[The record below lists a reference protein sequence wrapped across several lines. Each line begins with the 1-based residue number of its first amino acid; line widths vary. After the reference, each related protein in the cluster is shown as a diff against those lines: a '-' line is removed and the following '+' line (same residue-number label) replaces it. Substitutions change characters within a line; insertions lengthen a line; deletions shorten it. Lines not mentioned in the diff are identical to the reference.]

1 MEAATNY
8 LYCANGDCQ
17 QRNPNHHRFCQACNT
32 PLVRR
37 YLWVIGNP
45 LPPLTVGTKVGDMV
59 PQGSDALNPSKGQ
72 RYAVITP
79 RLLLD
84 LHPYFPPKMP
94 GDDGYAGTDGYA
106 GADQIPDHLLPYL
119 KLIPQQLHIPQ
130 LYGQLSWDDYPDLW
144 LLEVGSLPDPVY
156 PVGDHVLPLLTQAWS
171 QANALRQADW
181 LWQIARLWEPL
192 LAQGMASSLLRG
204 ELVQVNGP
212 VVRLRELQRDDQP
225 PTLAR
230 LGQAWA
236 GLEPAAATWRE
247 FFKSLCHQLQTGA
260 IADAAT
266 LIACLD
272 GAIAS
277 LASAHQY
284 RYGAIAQ
291 TDAGPTRDHNE
302 DACHPDHPKVF
313 TGDEPDPPAVIVCDG
328 IGGHAGGEIAS
339 QIAIETIQQR
349 LREAVASPDQGRESS
364 QSQNSEPIQTALERA
379 ITEANDKICQRN
391 DAENRQERERM
402 GTTVVTA
409 VAQRSSLY
417 LGHVGDSRI
426 YWITRS
432 GCYQLSLDDDVAA
445 REVRLGY
452 AFYRDAVSFPGG
464 GALIQALGMGPANR
478 LYPNL
483 DRLIIDEDSLILLC
497 SDGLSDYDRIE
508 QYWQTEL
515 LTVLQGQQ
523 DLATAVERLVAIA
536 NQKNGH
542 DNVTV
547 ALLHCQVQPH
557 PSPTLPPLPTD
568 VRPPHTLA
576 VTTLPSLPSSRTWP
590 ITALT
595 TGIVALLLVS
605 LGVVSYSLFPEWRQW
620 IDRLTGNTPV
630 TAVGDPIP
638 LSQLNLGKIAQTVRT
653 VELPLEPTADAEQV
667 SLSPQTAFILTRRQT
682 SANNGEVWLQLQLC
696 SPTVNQPPIV
706 WVRRNLAPNLEVL
719 PLANPPRCSSPNL
732 LE

>member
-1 MEAATNY
+1 MEAATDY

-17 QRNPNHHRFCQACNT
+17 QRNPGHHRFCQACNT

-37 YLWVIGNP
+37 YLWVIGDR
-45 LPPLTVGTKVGDMV
+45 LTPLTVGTKVGDL
-59 PQGSDALNPSKGQ
+59 PQGE

-94 GDDGYAGTDGYA
+94 GDDGYGD
-106 GADQIPDHLLPYL
+106 ADKIPDYLLPYL

-130 LYGQLSWDDYPDLW
+130 LYGQLSSDLW
-144 LLEVGSLPDPVY
+144 LLELGSLPDPVV
-156 PVGDHVLPLLTQAWS
+156 PVGDHLLPTLSQGWS
-171 QANALRQADW
+171 QANALRQANW
-181 LWQIARLWEPL
+181 LWQMARLWEPL
-192 LAQGMASSLLRG
+192 LAQGVASSLLRG

-212 VVRLRELQRDDQP
+212 VVRLRELHPDQQP
-225 PTLAR
+225 PTLAQ
-230 LGQAWA
+230 LGQVWA
-236 GLEPAAATWRE
+236 GLEPAAPWRE
-247 FFKSLCHQLQTGA
+247 FFQGLCQQLQGGEMRDGA
-260 IADAAT
+260 A

-272 GAIAS
+272 GAIAA
-277 LASAHQY
+277 LASPYQY
-284 RYGAIAQ
+284 RYGAIAR

-302 DACHPDHPKVF
+302 DACHPPQPQQF
-313 TGDEPDPPAVIVCDG
+313 TGNEPEPPAVIVCDG

-349 LREAVASPDQGRESS
+349 LQEAISAPLPEANGG
-364 QSQNSEPIQTALERA
+364 QNVDLIRTALQQA
-379 ITEANDKICQRN
+379 IAEANDKICQRN

-409 VAQRSSLY
+409 VAQRASLN
-417 LGHVGDSRI
+417 LGYVGDSRI

-483 DRLIIDEDSLILLC
+483 DRLILDEESLILLC

-523 DLATAVERLVAIA
+523 DLPTAVERLVAIA

-547 ALLHCQVQPH
+547 GLLHCQVEPH
-557 PSPTLPPLPTD
+557 GSPTLPPLPPGRREERGERTEAASSS
-568 VRPPHTLA
+568 PL
-576 VTTLPSLPSSRTWP
+576 SLRRGAKFFAPTSLF
-590 ITALT
+590 ALT
-595 TGIVALLLVS
+595 TAIVALLLIS
-605 LGVVSYSLFPEWRQW
+605 LGVVSYSLFPEWKQW
-620 IDRLTGNTPV
+620 VDRLTGNTPV

-638 LSQLNLGKIAQTVRT
+638 LSRLALGNVAQTVRIT
-653 VELPLEPTADAEQV
+653 SLPLEPAAAAATVA
-667 SLSPQTAFILTRRQT
+667 LSPQTPFVLTKKHT
-682 SANNGEVWLQLQLC
+682 LANDEVWWQLQLC
-696 SPTVNQPPIV
+696 SPTVNQPAIV
-706 WVRRNLAPNLEVL
+706 WVKENLAPNLEVL
-719 PLANPPRCSSPNL
+719 PLETSPHCPSQTL

>member
-1 MEAATNY
+1 MEAATDY

-17 QRNPNHHRFCQACNT
+17 QRNPGHHNFCQACNT

-37 YLWVIGNP
+37 YLWVIGDP
-45 LPPLTVGTKVGDMV
+45 APALTVGARVGDTV
-59 PQGSDALNPSKGQ
+59 PQEGD
-72 RYAVITP
+72 RYEVISP

-94 GDDGYAGTDGYA
+94 GD
-106 GADQIPDHLLPYL
+106 DQIPDHLLPYL

-130 LYGQLSWDDYPDLW
+130 LYGQLTSELW
-144 LLEVGSLPDPVY
+144 LLEVGSLPHPVQLL
-156 PVGDHVLPLLTQAWS
+156 GDHLLPLLTHQWS
-171 QANALRQADW
+171 QANALRQATW
-181 LWQIARLWEPL
+181 LWQMARLWEPL
-192 LAQGMASSLLRG
+192 LAQGVASSLLQG
-204 ELVQVNGP
+204 ELLQVNGP
-212 VVRLRELQRDDQP
+212 VVRLRELQRDQQP
-225 PTLAR
+225 PTLAQ
-230 LGQAWA
+230 LGQYWAAW
-236 GLEPAAATWRE
+236 EAAAPWRD
-247 FFKSLCHQLQTGA
+247 FFKSLCQQLQVGA
-260 IADAAT
+260 IAQGAA
-266 LIACLD
+266 LIAHLD

-277 LASAHQY
+277 LASQHQY

-302 DACHPDHPKVF
+302 DACHPDHPKQF
-313 TGDEPDPPAVIVCDG
+313 TADQPDPPAVIVCDG

-339 QIAIETIQQR
+339 QIAIETIQHR
-349 LREAVASPDQGRESS
+349 LREAVASPDQGREASS
-364 QSQNSEPIQTALERA
+364 APDSDPIRTSLEQA

-391 DAENRQERERM
+391 DAENREERERM

-409 VAQRSSLY
+409 VAQQSSLY
-417 LGHVGDSRI
+417 LGYVGDSRI

-432 GCYQLSLDDDVAA
+432 GCYQISLDDDVAA

-452 AFYRDAVSFPGG
+452 ALYRDAVSFPGG

-483 DRLIIDEDSLILLC
+483 DRLVLDEDSLILLC

-523 DLATAVERLVAIA
+523 DLATAVAHLVAIA

-547 ALLHCQVQPH
+547 GLLHCQIQPH
-557 PSPTLPPLPTD
+557 PCPTLPPLPKAAA
-568 VRPPHTLA
+568 PEALA
-576 VTTLPSLPSSRTWP
+576 VTTLPSPAPARPWP
-590 ITALT
+590 IAALT
-595 TGIVALLLVS
+595 AAIVAILLIS
-605 LGVVSYSLFPEWRQW
+605 LGAVSYSLFPEWRQW
-620 IDRLTGNTPV
+620 VDRLTGNTPV

-638 LSQLNLGKIAQTVRT
+638 LNQLAIGGNAQILRT
-653 VELPLEPTADAEQV
+653 ITLPLEPAADAQTV
-667 SLSPQTAFILTRRQT
+667 DLSAQTDFILKDRQT
-682 SANNGEVWLQLQLC
+682 LSNGEVWLQLQLC

-706 WVRRNLAPNLEVL
+706 WVQRDL
-719 PLANPPRCSSPNL
+719 SPNL
-732 LE
+732 QVMPLVNSVHCRPQDPLE

>member
-1 MEAATNY
+1 MEAATDY

-17 QRNPNHHRFCQACNT
+17 QRNPGHHRFCQACNT

-37 YLWVIGNP
+37 YLWVIGDR
-45 LPPLTVGTKVGDMV
+45 LTPLTVGTRVGDL
-59 PQGSDALNPSKGQ
+59 PQGE

-94 GDDGYAGTDGYA
+94 GDDSYGDTDK
-106 GADQIPDHLLPYL
+106 IPDRLLPYL

-130 LYGQLSWDDYPDLW
+130 LYGQLSPDLW
-144 LLEVGSLPDPVY
+144 LLELGSLPDTVV
-156 PVGDHVLPLLTQAWS
+156 PVGDHLLPTLSQGWS
-171 QANALRQADW
+171 QADALRQAHW
-181 LWQIARLWEPL
+181 LWQMARLWEPL
-192 LAQGMASSLLRG
+192 LAQGVAGSLLQG
-204 ELVQVNGP
+204 DLVLVNGP
-212 VVRLRELQRDDQP
+212 VVRLRELHPDQQSP
-225 PTLAR
+225 PLAQ
-230 LGQAWA
+230 LGQVWA
-236 GLEPAAATWRE
+236 GLEAAAPWRE
-247 FFKSLCHQLQTGA
+247 FFTSLCQQLQGGEMRDGA
-260 IADAAT
+260 A

-277 LASAHQY
+277 LTHNYQY
-284 RYGAIAQ
+284 RYGAIAR

-302 DACHPDHPKVF
+302 DACHPQQPQQF
-313 TGDEPDPPAVIVCDG
+313 TSDTSEPPAVIVCDG

-349 LREAVASPDQGRESS
+349 LREAASAPVAEAKGGQAVD
-364 QSQNSEPIQTALERA
+364 PIRAALQQA
-379 ITEANDKICQRN
+379 IAEANDQICQRN

-426 YWITRS
+426 YWITRN
-432 GCYQLSLDDDVAA
+432 GCYQISLDDDVAA

-483 DRLIIDEDSLILLC
+483 DRLILDEDSLILLC

-523 DLATAVERLVAIA
+523 DLPTAVERLVAIA

-547 ALLHCQVQPH
+547 GLLHCQVQPH
-557 PSPTLPPLPTD
+557 PSPTLPPLPVGRREERGT
-568 VRPPHTLA
+568 RNETSPP
-576 VTTLPSLPSSRTWP
+576 SRLPSSFSLLS
-590 ITALT
+590 LT
-595 TGIVALLLVS
+595 TTIVALLLVS
-605 LGVVSYSLFPEWRQW
+605 LGVVSYSLFPEWKQW
-620 IDRLTGNTPV
+620 VDRLTGNTPV

-638 LSQLNLGKIAQTVRT
+638 LSRLALGNIAQTVRIT
-653 VELPLEPTADAEQV
+653 SLPLEPAATAQTVD
-667 SLSPQTAFILTRRQT
+667 LSPQTPFVLTKKHT
-682 SANNGEVWLQLQLC
+682 LANDEVWWQLQLC
-696 SPTVNQPPIV
+696 SPTVNQPAIV
-706 WVRRNLAPNLEVL
+706 WVKENLAPTLEVL
-719 PLANPPRCSSPNL
+719 PLETSPHCPTL

>member
-1 MEAATNY
+1 MEAATDY

-17 QRNPNHHRFCQACNT
+17 QRNPGHHRFCQACNT

-37 YLWVIGNP
+37 YLWVIGDP
-45 LPPLTVGTKVGDMV
+45 RQDQQPPALTVGTRVGRMV
-59 PQGSDALNPSKGQ
+59 PQEGQ

-84 LHPYFPPKMP
+84 LHPYFPPQMP
-94 GDDGYAGTDGYA
+94 GDDGGTGADGQGDADGY
-106 GADQIPDHLLPYL
+106 GGGQIPDHLLPYL

-130 LYGQLSWDDYPDLW
+130 LYGQLSLDSHPDLW
-144 LLEVGSLPDPVY
+144 LLEVGSLPDPVD
-156 PVGDHVLPLLTQAWS
+156 PVGDHVLPRLTQAWS
-171 QANALRQADW
+171 QANALRQATW
-181 LWQIARLWEPL
+181 LWQVARLWEPL
-192 LAQGMASSLLRG
+192 LAQGVASSLLQG
-204 ELVQVNGP
+204 ELLQVNGP
-212 VVRLRELQRDDQP
+212 VLRLRELQRDGEP
-225 PTLAR
+225 PTLAQ
-230 LGQAWA
+230 LGQTWA
-236 GLEPAAATWRE
+236 SFDKAAAPWRE
-247 FFKSLCHQLQTGA
+247 FFQSLCQQLQGGGIVDGA
-260 IADAAT
+260 G

-277 LASAHQY
+277 LASAHRY
-284 RYGAIAQ
+284 SYGAIAQ

-302 DACHPDHPKVF
+302 DACYPDHPKQF
-313 TGDEPDPPAVIVCDG
+313 TQDEPDPPAVIVCDG

-339 QIAIETIQQR
+339 QIAIGTIQHR
-349 LREAVASPDQGRESS
+349 LREAVTTES
-364 QSQNSEPIQTALERA
+364 NPPTAAIRAALEQA
-379 ITEANDKICQRN
+379 ILEANDKICQRN
-391 DAENRQERERM
+391 DAESRQERERM

-409 VAQRSSLY
+409 VAQGSSLY
-417 LGHVGDSRI
+417 LGYVGDSRI

-483 DRLIIDEDSLILLC
+483 DRLILDEDSLILLC
-497 SDGLSDYDRIE
+497 SDGLSDYDRLE

-515 LTVLQGQQ
+515 LTVLQGEQ

-547 ALLHCQVQPH
+547 GLLHCQVQPH
-557 PSPTLPPLPTD
+557 PSPTLPPLNPTAH
-568 VRPPHTLA
+568 PP
-576 VTTLPSLPSSRTWP
+576 LPTSHSPLPTPRTWP
-590 ITALT
+590 VAALT
-595 TGIVALLLVS
+595 TGIVALLLIS
-605 LGVVSYSLFPEWRQW
+605 LGIVSYSLFPEWKQW
-620 IDRLTGNTPV
+620 VDRLTGNTPV

-638 LSQLNLGKIAQTVRT
+638 LSQLNLGNIAQTVRV
-653 VELPLEPTADAEQV
+653 VELPLEPADDAELV
-667 SLSPQTAFILTRRQT
+667 SLSPQTAFILTQRQMPT
-682 SANNGEVWLQLQLC
+682 NNGEVWLQLQLC

-719 PLANPPRCSSPNL
+719 PLATPPHCPHQTR
-732 LE
+732 